1 MKNTLSSSQKSRLTN
16 PSDSRDL
23 GLGKTAAPTTENN
36 GSPSEDV
43 IQVTP
48 NPVYNIHHHGPN
60 IVKTTL
66 HPSMAEDF
74 YSVPFS
80 HETNTSSHT
89 EEAISLMPNP
99 VYSIHS
105 DPNAA
110 NLQHRESGPLTLQS
124 QGKGRKVAGHHG
136 SGALQIS
143 VNPIHSVCN
152 ENPQGREGPPQPE
165 GVSSSQRDP
174 AAHSDIQLLP
184 RPVHKVNAAPQ
195 EYKEP
200 IRSRGREGPRS
211 GPQHITT
218 SATGQEPDSNYYYI

>member
-1 MKNTLSSSQKSRLTN
+1 MKNILFTSQKSRLTN

-23 GLGKTAAPTTENN
+23 RLGKTATPTTESD

-74 YSVPFS
+74 YSIPFS
-80 HETNTSSHT
+80 HETNTASHT
-89 EEAISLMPNP
+89 EEAINLMPNP
-99 VYSIHS
+99 VYSIRS

-110 NLQHRESGPLTLQS
+110 NLQQRESGPVQS
-124 QGKGRKVAGHHG
+124 QGEGSTVAGRR
-136 SGALQIS
+136 SGALQ
-143 VNPIHSVCN
+143 CN

-165 GVSSSQRDP
+165 GVSSNQRDP
-174 AAHSDIQLLP
+174 AAHREQ
-184 RPVHKVNAAPQ
+184 
-195 EYKEP
+195 
-200 IRSRGREGPRS
+200 REGPRR

-218 SATGQEPDSNYYYI
+218 SATGQEPDNNYYYII